1 MKVLVAIC
9 LIVLITSYCMCVDDE
24 KRLLADFD
32 VHQVQ
37 LDFQQMKAK
46 MSNFEQTIQQLTSS
60 GISTFYYQFMYISYT
75 CLAMM
80 PLTYMFGYDAFNIHV
95 WL

>member
-1 MKVLVAIC
+1 
-9 LIVLITSYCMCVDDE
+9 MCGDDE

-37 LDFQQMKAK
+37 LDLQQMKAK

-60 GISTFYYQFMYISYT
+60 GISTFYYQFMYISCVEIKT
-75 CLAMM
+75 
-80 PLTYMFGYDAFNIHV
+80 
-95 WL
+95 